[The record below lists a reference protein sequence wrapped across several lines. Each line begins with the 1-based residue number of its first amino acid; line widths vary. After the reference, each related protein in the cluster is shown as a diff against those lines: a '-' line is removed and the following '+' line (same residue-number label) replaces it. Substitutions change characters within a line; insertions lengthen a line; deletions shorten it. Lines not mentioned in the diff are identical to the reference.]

1 MLHYAHPCHL
11 ISYDMRISAYYIGRA
26 NGNLR
31 DLFTVSMVTNWHPLV
46 RSVFIRTTTFWVAWQ
61 NCAWKHSK
69 NSIEQQ
75 CKREIFVIFYA
86 RSFTFYLSLNG
97 LCKAHFSRLQFLLL
111 VKWVVSVKNCK
122 CMFNISCFC
131 DASINTTIFIIICI
145 MFYSV

>member
-1 MLHYAHPCHL
+1 MPSTRHMSINLGASRKFEFEHVFIQGFVLHYAHPCHL
-11 ISYDMRISAYYIGRA
+11 ISYDMRISAYFIGRA

-97 LCKAHFSRLQFLLL
+97 LCKAHFSRSQFLPL
-111 VKWVVSVKNCK
+111 VKGVVCQEL
-122 CMFNISCFC
+122 
-131 DASINTTIFIIICI
+131 
-145 MFYSV
+145 